1 MLAHI
6 CRNPLLE
13 SENKAE
19 AAKYEI
25 QEKYYLFFLCE
36 IAGIL
41 ISDAPSANINFSKL
55 HGGSIHN
62 LICAFHIHIVL
73 FLIHATKIFAQ
84 NNYKSFH
91 GWMYKFRF
99 VHRSNH

>member
-1 MLAHI
+1 MKSKKNII
-6 CRNPLLE
+6 C
-13 SENKAE
+13 
-19 AAKYEI
+19 
-25 QEKYYLFFLCE
+25 FFLCE

-73 FLIHATKIFAQ
+73 FMIHATKIFAQ